1 MGQKLLQTEK
11 NNQLALTKCF
21 PVTLQSGTEYVL
33 LQYRLNLCA
42 VSQTEQTSN
51 QVICGA
57 KDATEK
63 VRKIH
68 LTSIAHE
75 KFNKKCR
82 VMGIIKYNKS
92 NYYFLRIYRGLQN
105 HQLCQNGNDSKDLS
119 CQNMFSRHHVNP
131 SPPQKK
137 QNSSP
142 IMSLVSPILGSQHK
156 KIIKN
161 SKSLH

>member
-21 PVTLQSGTEYVL
+21 PMTLQSGIEYVL

-82 VMGIIKYNKS
+82 VTGIIKYNKS

-131 SPPQKK
+131 PPPEKAKFLPYNVPRLPNFGQSAQK
-137 QNSSP
+137 N
-142 IMSLVSPILGSQHK
+142 H
-156 KIIKN
+156 
-161 SKSLH
+161 